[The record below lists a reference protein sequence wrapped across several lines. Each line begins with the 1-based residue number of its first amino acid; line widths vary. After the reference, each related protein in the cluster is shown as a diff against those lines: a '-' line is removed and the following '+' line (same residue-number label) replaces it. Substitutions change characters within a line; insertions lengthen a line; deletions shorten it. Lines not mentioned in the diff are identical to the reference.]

1 MSNPSSH
8 PSSHPSGHASG
19 QPSGHAS
26 GAPQGPPCNIG
37 PRIAIRG
44 NITGEE
50 DLVIE
55 GRVEGSIALSGHLGI
70 SQAAVIEA
78 DLEVDSVDIHGQLD
92 GDIIAVTTITLH
104 EGCRVAGNL
113 RAPRIAIT
121 DGAQFKGTVE
131 MDVPLPASVTRQQR
145 R

>member
-1 MSNPSSH
+1 MATPVSNPSTTM
-8 PSSHPSGHASG
+8 SGNPA
-19 QPSGHAS
+19 
-26 GAPQGPPCNIG
+26 APGNIG

-55 GRVEGSIALSGHLGI
+55 GRVEGSIALSGHLAV

-78 DLEVDSVDIHGQLD
+78 DVEVDSVDVHGQLD
-92 GDIIAVTTITLH
+92 GDIVAVNAITLH
-104 EGCRVAGNL
+104 EGSRVVGNL
-113 RAPRIAIT
+113 RAPRIVIT

>member
-1 MSNPSSH
+1 MATAVSNPSTTMSGN
-8 PSSHPSGHASG
+8 PST
-19 QPSGHAS
+19 
-26 GAPQGPPCNIG
+26 PCNIG

-50 DLVIE
+50 DLIIE
-55 GRVEGSIALSGHLGI
+55 GRVEGSIALSGHLAVA
-70 SQAAVIEA
+70 QAAVIEA
-78 DLEVDSVDIHGQLD
+78 DLEVDSVDVHGQLD

-104 EGCRVAGNL
+104 EGSRVVGNL
-113 RAPRIAIT
+113 RAPRIVIT

>member
-1 MSNPSSH
+1 MSNPTSH
-8 PSSHPSGHASG
+8 PSSHPSGH
-19 QPSGHAS
+19 Q
-26 GAPQGPPCNIG
+26 PCNIG

-44 NITGEE
+44 SITGEE

-55 GRVEGSIALSGHLGI
+55 GRVEGSIALSGHLAV
-70 SQAAVIEA
+70 SQAAIIEA

-92 GDIIAVTTITLH
+92 GDINAVTTITLH
-104 EGCRVAGNL
+104 EGSRVVGNL
-113 RAPRIAIT
+113 RAPRIVIA

-131 MDVPLPASVTRQQR
+131 MDVPLPTSVTRQQR